1 MKSKKINIIV
11 GGSFHVQMLFDK
23 LDNLGHDVRVYS
35 STPKFKFKDNFIK
48 NKITYVPMFF
58 QAIKKLFGFNLKP
71 WMKYFDQYM
80 FDKIISLI
88 MRDADIVYG
97 FAFCSLACG
106 KRIKKI
112 GGDFYLDRACPH
124 INFQNSI
131 LQNESEKTGIPF
143 IASDMKTILRGIE
156 EYELADKIIT
166 PSTYSKKSFLDERF
180 NEKKIFIAPLIGKNR
195 ASDFKKRILN
205 NKDSITFAFVG
216 ENILRKGLI
225 YVLEAWK
232 LLDNNHNNKLIIRS
246 NNNNIYTNKLIM
258 NLLNQKGIEIKEY
271 YDDINDFYK
280 EVDVLCLP
288 SIDEGF
294 GMVVLE
300 AMSNGI
306 PAIISK
312 NVGASDLL
320 KDKEDGII
328 IDDQSSMAVLDAMKF
343 FINNKEEIYNY
354 GYRAYNNVQAI
365 LRNDLYKDALKKI
378 I

>member
-1 MKSKKINIIV
+1 M
-11 GGSFHVQMLFDK
+11 GGSFHVQMLSNK

-80 FDKIISLI
+80 FDKITSLI

-156 EYELADKIIT
+156 EYDLADKIIT

>member
-1 MKSKKINIIV
+1 
-11 GGSFHVQMLFDK
+11 
-23 LDNLGHDVRVYS
+23 
-35 STPKFKFKDNFIK
+35 
-48 NKITYVPMFF
+48 
-58 QAIKKLFGFNLKP
+58 
-71 WMKYFDQYM
+71 
-80 FDKIISLI
+80 
-88 MRDADIVYG
+88 
-97 FAFCSLACG
+97 
-106 KRIKKI
+106 
-112 GGDFYLDRACPH
+112 
-124 INFQNSI
+124 
-131 LQNESEKTGIPF
+131 
-143 IASDMKTILRGIE
+143 MKTILRGIE
-156 EYELADKIIT
+156 EYDLADKIIT